1 MTNYK
6 WNISLETG
14 NEIAYSTIKN
24 ILLNHNN
31 FKIKLNLLIDL
42 LIDKT
47 KHISIKNYKKRKNIV
62 SFLTI
67 QYGSFEK
74 YIESVSYFTLNNNI
88 VSYVDTDLNDWEYV

>member
-1 MTNYK
+1 MTKYK
-6 WNISLETG
+6 WNISLITG
-14 NEIAYSTIKN
+14 NEIAYSIIKN

>member
-6 WNISLETG
+6 WNISLKTA

-24 ILLNHNN
+24 ILLNHDN

-67 QYGSFEK
+67 QYGSLEK

-88 VSYVDTDLNDWEYV
+88 VSYVDTDLNEWEYV

>member
-6 WNISLETG
+6 WNISLKTV

-24 ILLNHNN
+24 ILLNHDN

-47 KHISIKNYKKRKNIV
+47 KHISIKNYKKRKNIINFIRV
-62 SFLTI
+62 N
-67 QYGSFEK
+67 YGSIQEFIIK
-74 YIESVSYFTLNNNI
+74 YPNIHIENNI
-88 VSYVDTDLNDWEYV
+88 YVSLKVARTA